1 MINQEEKEAVKN
13 ILKSRENS
21 NKAISEQDLAGVSSY
36 WMDDIIVISG
46 EGGQYIG
53 KPALIAV
60 FKEMFAE
67 KNPPVFIRIPNELKI
82 ADSAD
87 LAWETG
93 DWICKNEKARGNYS
107 AMWMQVDNIWLIRSE
122 LFVSLD

>member
-1 MINQEEKEAVKN
+1 LKELYL
-13 ILKSRENS
+13 IDQQYIRQSRENS
-21 NKAISEQDLAGVSSY
+21 NTAIAKQDVTGIAAY

-53 KPALIAV
+53 KKLLIKV
-60 FKEMFAE
+60 FKEMFLSE
-67 KNPPVFIRIPNELKI
+67 PPLFERLPSEITIGESGV
-82 ADSAD
+82 

-93 DWICKNEKARGNYS
+93 KWNYKTDPFKGNYA
-107 AMWMQVDNIWLIRSE
+107 AMWRKINGNWLIQSE

>member
-1 MINQEEKEAVKN
+1 MDQQKEIESIQLARK
-13 ILKSRENS
+13 NS
-21 NKAISEQDLAGVSSY
+21 NTAILQASAAGVAQY

-53 KPALIAV
+53 KKLLLKV
-60 FKEMFAE
+60 FKEMFAAD
-67 KNPPVFIRIPNELKI
+67 PPVFERIPSVITIGESGI
-82 ADSAD
+82 

-93 DWICKNEKARGNYS
+93 VWHYKTEKFRGNYS
-107 AMWMQVDNIWLIRSE
+107 AMWRKVNGNWLTQSE